1 MQQDQPALF
10 LRFGIGLRSRFFEHS
25 AGVQSMPDNHAVA
38 LVLTF
43 AEAGALFEAANVGLN
58 RRAELGQ
65 RGNAKATE
73 ALLKIAR
80 GMGRQAKVD
89 GAVVMLLP
97 PDGDDT

>member
-1 MQQDQPALF
+1 
-10 LRFGIGLRSRFFEHS
+10 
-25 AGVQSMPDNHAVA
+25 MPDNHAVA

>member
-1 MQQDQPALF
+1 
-10 LRFGIGLRSRFFEHS
+10 
-25 AGVQSMPDNHAVA
+25 MPDNHAVA

-58 RRAELGQ
+58 RRHELGQ

>member
-1 MQQDQPALF
+1 
-10 LRFGIGLRSRFFEHS
+10 
-25 AGVQSMPDNHAVA
+25 MPDNAVA

-43 AEAGALFEAANVGLN
+43 SEAGALFEVANVGLN

-65 RGNAKATE
+65 GGNAKAIE

-89 GAVVMLLP
+89 RPIVLLLP
-97 PDGDDT
+97 PAGDDT

>member
-1 MQQDQPALF
+1 MSD
-10 LRFGIGLRSRFFEHS
+10 HS
-25 AGVQSMPDNHAVA
+25 IA

-43 AEAGALFEAANVGLN
+43 SEAVALFEAANVGLN

-65 RGNAKATE
+65 ARNAKANE

-80 GMGRQAKVD
+80 GMGRRAKVN

-97 PDGDDT
+97 PADYDS